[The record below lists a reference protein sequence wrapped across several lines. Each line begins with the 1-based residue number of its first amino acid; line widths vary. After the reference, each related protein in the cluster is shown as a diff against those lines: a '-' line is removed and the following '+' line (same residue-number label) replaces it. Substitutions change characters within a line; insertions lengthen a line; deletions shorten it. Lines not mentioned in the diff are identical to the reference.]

1 MTDVPAPTDLRRREH
16 VTILAAL
23 AGVTAISWLYTWLQ
37 ARDMAGMDGMGNA
50 GMDAMAGMVMPAAP
64 RPWNAADFAL
74 MFIMWWVMMVGM
86 MVPSATPMILTFA
99 TINRQKRARG
109 RPFVPTATF
118 VAGYLMAWGVFGLTV
133 TLAQWGLEQAALI
146 SPMMKTSSAISGG
159 ILFLAAGF
167 LPGHATEVC
176 MPRQVPLSRRFR
188 SEHLARRRGWN
199 HADGPWARVLLSR
212 MLLAPHA
219 AAVCRRRD
227 EPSVGSEEIA
237 AFVFAEKLLPGGQS
251 IARVS
256 GALMLAFGIYLLTQ
270 A

>member
-1 MTDVPAPTDLRRREH
+1 MTDVPAPTDLRCRER
-16 VTILAAL
+16 VTIFAAL

-50 GMDAMAGMVMPAAP
+50 GIDAMAGMVMPAAP

-146 SPMMKTSSAISGG
+146 SPMMKTSRTISGG
-159 ILFLAAGF
+159 TCF
-167 LPGHATEVC
+167 
-176 MPRQVPLSRRFR
+176 
-188 SEHLARRRGWN
+188 
-199 HADGPWARVLLSR
+199 
-212 MLLAPHA
+212 
-219 AAVCRRRD
+219 
-227 EPSVGSEEIA
+227 
-237 AFVFAEKLLPGGQS
+237 LLPDS
-251 IARVS
+251 TRSRHWERMHAS
-256 GALMLAFGIYLLTQ
+256 TSAALPSLSF
-270 A
+270 